1 MRKNLRRLLPLL
13 ALVVLLA
20 TAMSVTA
27 FAAGDPTEEAGTKMI
42 ECPDCGGSTACME
55 CYGLDPEC
63 AACGGGN
70 VCATCGGTGYVE
82 SPSHFFNTALSLLPP
97 VIAIALA
104 LITKEVYSSLFIG
117 IVVGGLLYSNFSF
130 EGTVLH
136 VFESGIVSVLSD
148 SYNVGIL
155 VFLVILGA
163 MVCLMNKAGGSAAF
177 GRWAQGHIKSR
188 VGAQLATIVLGCL
201 IFIDD
206 YFNCLTVG
214 SVMRP
219 VTDKYKVSRAK
230 LAYIIDA
237 TAAPICIIAP
247 ISSWAA
253 AVAGFAEDGQ
263 GLNLFIRAIPFN
275 FYAILTVV
283 MMVGMVLMKTEFG
296 LMGKFEENA
305 VENGDLFSGSNPY
318 AMMDD
323 EVVEDKGR
331 VMDLVV
337 PIVVLVIF
345 CVIGMIYSGGFFSGT
360 SFVDAFSSS
369 DASVG
374 LMLGSA
380 FALVVAFIYYLIR
393 KSMTFRDMMNCIPE
407 GFKAM
412 VPAIM
417 ILTFAWSLKAMTDSL
432 GAKYFVRDFVRSSAD
447 GMQMFLPAIVFV
459 VGCLLAFATGTSW
472 GTFGILI
479 PIVQNVFPMDNPLS
493 IVCISACMAGAVCG
507 DHCSPISD
515 TTIMASAGA
524 QCDHVN
530 HVSTQL
536 PYAIT
541 AAVVSCVSYIVAGF
555 VPNAFIALPIAIV
568 LMIGTLLVIKT
579 LHANKRI

>member
-1 MRKNLRRLLPLL
+1 MRTLRRRFLPLL
-13 ALVVLLA
+13 AVVMLLCA
-20 TAMSVTA
+20 AMTVPA
-27 FAAGDPTEEAGTKMI
+27 LAAGEDPTELAGTKYI
-42 ECPDCGGSTACME
+42 ECPDCGTSGVVLSGEGEAVSCET
-55 CYGLDPEC
+55 C
-63 AACGGGN
+63 ADSGY
-70 VCATCGGTGYVE
+70 VGYVE
-82 SPSHFFNTALSLLPP
+82 SPSPFYNTFWSLIPP
-97 VIAIALA
+97 IIAIALA
-104 LITKEVYSSLFIG
+104 LITKEVYSSLFLG
-117 IVVGGLLYSNFSF
+117 ILVGGLLYSSF
-130 EGTVLH
+130 AFEATILH
-136 VFESGIVSVLSD
+136 VFNDGIVASVTD
-148 SYNVGIL
+148 SYNMGIL
-155 VFLVILGA
+155 IFLIILGS

-177 GRWAQGHIKSR
+177 GRWAKDHIKSR
-188 VGAQLATIVLGCL
+188 VGAQLASVLLGVL

-219 VTDKYKVSRAK
+219 ITDKHNISRAK

-263 GLNLFIRAIPFN
+263 GFNLFLRAIPYN
-275 FYAILTVV
+275 YYALLTIV
-283 MMVGMVLMKTEFG
+283 MMVGMILMKAEFG
-296 LMGKFEENA
+296 PMAKYEKNA
-305 VENGDLFSGSNPY
+305 IEKGDLFSGSNPY
-318 AMMDD
+318 AGAEDD
-323 EVVEDKGR
+323 APEDKGR
-331 VMDLVV
+331 VLDLVLPV
-337 PIVVLVIF
+337 VVLIIC
-345 CVIGMIYSGGFFSGT
+345 CVIGMIYSGGFFDGEGFIT
-360 SFVDAFSSS
+360 AFSNS

-380 FALVVAFIYYLIR
+380 FALVFTLVYYLIR
-393 KSMTFRDMMNCIPE
+393 RSMSFKEMMGCIPE

-417 ILTFAWSLKAMTDSL
+417 ILTFAWSLKNMTDSL
-432 GAKYFVRDFVRSSAD
+432 GAKFFVRDFVRTSA
-447 GMQMFLPAIVFV
+447 GGLQMILPLIVFAI
-459 VGCLLAFATGTSW
+459 GCLLAFATGTSW

-479 PIVQNVFPMDNPLS
+479 PIVQNVFSMDNPMA

-541 AAVVSCVSYIVAGF
+541 CAVVSGVTYLIAGILVSMGAPGLLG
-555 VPNAFIALPIAIV
+555 LPIGIV
-568 LMIGTLLVIKT
+568 LMIGALFVIRSKNPG
-579 LHANKRI
+579 AN

>member
-1 MRKNLRRLLPLL
+1 MKNLKRRFLPLL
-13 ALVVLLA
+13 AVMLLLCA
-20 TAMSVTA
+20 AMTVPALAS
-27 FAAGDPTEEAGTKMI
+27 GEDLTEAAGTKYI
-42 ECPDCGGSTACME
+42 ECPDCGTAGVVLSEDLEAVTCE
-55 CYGLDPEC
+55 
-63 AACGGGN
+63 ACEG
-70 VCATCGGTGYVE
+70 VGYVN
-82 SPSHFFNTALSLLPP
+82 SPSSFYNTFWALLPP
-97 VIAIALA
+97 IIAIALA
-104 LITKEVYSSLFIG
+104 LITKEVYSSLFLG
-117 IVVGGLLYSNFSF
+117 ILVGGLLYSNFAF
-130 EGTVLH
+130 EATILH
-136 VFESGIVSVLSD
+136 VFNDGIVSSVTD
-148 SYNVGIL
+148 SYNMGIL
-155 VFLVILGA
+155 IFLIILGS

-177 GRWAQGHIKSR
+177 GRWAKDHIKSR
-188 VGAQLATIVLGCL
+188 VGAQLASVLLGVL

-219 VTDKYKVSRAK
+219 ITDKHNISRAK

-263 GLNLFIRAIPFN
+263 GFNLFLRAIPYN
-275 FYAILTVV
+275 YYALLTIV
-283 MMVGMVLMKTEFG
+283 MMVGMILMKAEFG
-296 LMGKFEENA
+296 PMAKYEKNA
-305 VENGDLFSGSNPY
+305 IEKGDLFSGSNPY
-318 AMMDD
+318 AGAEDD
-323 EVVEDKGR
+323 APEDKGR
-331 VMDLVV
+331 VLDLVLPV
-337 PIVVLVIF
+337 VVLIIC
-345 CVIGMIYSGGFFSGT
+345 CVIGMIYSGGFFDGEGFIT
-360 SFVDAFSSS
+360 AFSNS

-380 FALVVAFIYYLIR
+380 FALVFTLVYYLIR
-393 KSMTFRDMMNCIPE
+393 RSMSFKEMMGCIPE

-417 ILTFAWSLKAMTDSL
+417 ILTFAWSLKNMTDSL
-432 GAKYFVRDFVRSSAD
+432 GAKFFVRDFVRSSAS
-447 GMQMFLPAIVFV
+447 GLQMILPLIVFAI
-459 VGCLLAFATGTSW
+459 GCLLAFATGTSW

-479 PIVQNVFPMDNPLS
+479 PIVQNVFSMDNPMA

-541 AAVVSCVSYIVAGF
+541 CAVVSGVTYLIAGILVSMGAPGLLG
-555 VPNAFIALPIAIV
+555 LPIGIV
-568 LMIGTLLVIKT
+568 LMIGALFVIRSK
-579 LHANKRI
+579 NPSVS

>member
-1 MRKNLRRLLPLL
+1 MRNLRRRLLPLL
-13 ALVVLLA
+13 AVVLLVCS
-20 TAMSVTA
+20 AMTVTA
-27 FAAGDPTEEAGTKMI
+27 FAADDPTEESGTKMI
-42 ECPDCGGSTACME
+42 ECADCG
-55 CYGLDPEC
+55 
-63 AACGGGN
+63 AAGIVLTDEGTVADCE
-70 VCATCGGTGYVE
+70 ACGGTGYVE
-82 SPSHFFNTALSLLPP
+82 SPSQFYNTFWSLLPP
-97 VIAIALA
+97 IIAIALA

-117 IVVGGLLYSNFSF
+117 ILVGGLLYSNFAF
-130 EGTVLH
+130 ETTVLH
-136 VFESGIVSVLSD
+136 VFNDGIVASVTD
-148 SYNVGIL
+148 SYNMGIL
-155 VFLVILGA
+155 IFLVILGT

-177 GRWAQGHIKSR
+177 GRWAEKNIKSR
-188 VGAQLATIVLGCL
+188 VGAQLASILLGCL

-219 VTDKYKVSRAK
+219 ITDKHNISRAK

-263 GLNLFIRAIPFN
+263 GFNLFLRAIPYN
-275 FYAILTVV
+275 YYALLTIV
-283 MMVGMVLMKTEFG
+283 MMVGLVVMKVDFG
-296 LMGKFEENA
+296 MMRTFERNA
-305 VENGDLFSGSNPY
+305 IETGDLFSGSNPY
-318 AMMDD
+318 ASAEED
-323 EVVEDKGR
+323 VPEDKGR
-331 VMDLVV
+331 VLDLVL
-337 PIVVLVIF
+337 PVVMLIIC
-345 CVIGMIYSGGFFSGT
+345 CVIGMIYSGGFFEGEDFIT
-360 SFVDAFSSS
+360 AFSNS

-380 FALVVAFIYYLIR
+380 FALVFSFVYFLIR
-393 KSMTFRDMMNCIPE
+393 RSMSFKDMMSCIPE

-432 GAKYFVRDFVRSSAD
+432 GAKYFVRDFVRTSAT
-447 GMQMFLPAIVFV
+447 GIQMLLPVIVFV
-459 VGCLLAFATGTSW
+459 IGCLLAFATGTSW

-479 PIVQNVFPMDNPLS
+479 PIVQNVFSMDNPMA
-493 IVCISACMAGAVCG
+493 IICISACMAGAVCG

-541 AAVVSCVSYIVAGF
+541 CAAVSGVTYLIAGILVSAGA
-555 VPNAFIALPIAIV
+555 PGILGLPIGIV
-568 LMIGTLLVIKT
+568 LMLATLVVIKRREE
-579 LHANKRI
+579 KRS